1 MLNLIQTEFLKLRR
15 KNLIWLML
23 SAALVMPF
31 FATLYF
37 RYLGKSNVLP
47 MEFYRW
53 SAFGYT
59 LFIILPFVLGVFCT
73 MLMYNEKQ
81 NDILKQLWIVPVD
94 KIGYFFS
101 KFFVI
106 MMYSIL
112 FMLINAVAS
121 AWFSVLSGCVV
132 FSWGSILRLFEKC
145 LEIGLLTSFALI
157 PVLSIATMAKGYIL
171 PICITL
177 IYVFLG
183 FILMGINEYLHPLTS
198 ASVIIMRNGDMPGVI
213 FTQAIN
219 LSAAF
224 LCICIWDITTV
235 LLAVISLR
243 KK

>member
-15 KNLIWLML
+15 KKLIWFMSL
-23 SAALVMPF
+23 AALVMPF
-31 FATLYF
+31 FAMLYF
-37 RYLGKSNVLP
+37 GYLGKTDVP
-47 MEFYRW
+47 PIQFYKW

-59 LFIILPFVLGVFCT
+59 LFIILPFVLGMLGT
-73 MLMYNEKQ
+73 MLMHNEKQ
-81 NDILKQLWIVPVD
+81 NDIQKQLWVIPVN
-94 KIGYFFS
+94 KIGYLFS

-106 MMYSIL
+106 IMYSVL

-121 AWFSVLSGCVV
+121 ALFSVLSGSVA
-132 FSWGSILRLFEKC
+132 FSLGSILYLFEKC
-145 LEIGLLTSFALI
+145 LEIGLLTSFAMLPI
-157 PVLSIATMAKGYIL
+157 LAIASMAKGYIL

-177 IYVFLG
+177 IYAFLG

-198 ASVIIMRNGDMPGVI
+198 VAVIIMRNGDMPGVT

-219 LSAAF
+219 LPAAF
-224 LCICIWDITTV
+224 LCIGIWDAVAV